1 MPEEQKAP
9 FVRIKVLHG
18 TDVDRRLANDIDD
31 SEFHVTTDQFRA
43 WIGKFNLL
51 SGHPHH
57 GATNQAARL
66 TLRTTEDRGCYPGD
80 TCKQSDNGKIYQCIS
95 NEGQATEDWLDLT
108 DHPHTLTNIT
118 DAGTAAG
125 YDVPASGNAASGQ
138 VVLGNDSRLY
148 DPRTPTAHGHT
159 LSDISDAGTAAGLN
173 VPASG
178 DAASGEVVKGNDS
191 RLSDPRTPTAHT
203 HDDLYYTEGEID
215 TQMAGK
221 SDTGHGHTLSDV
233 SDAGTAASKNVPATG
248 DAAAGE
254 AVLGNDSR
262 LSDPRNPTAHTHDD
276 RYYTEDE
283 IDTQMAG
290 KSDTS
295 HGHTLSDVSD
305 AGTAASKNVP
315 ATGDAAAG
323 EAVLGNDSRLSDPR
337 NPTAHTHDDRYYTED
352 EIDTQMAGK
361 ANTSHGHTLSD
372 VSDAGTA
379 ASRDVPSSGD
389 ATSTQCV
396 LGNDSRLGAATGVL
410 PIGGIFAYD
419 TGISGASY
427 STSIF
432 ARCEGGSYPD
442 LRDKF
447 IMGSTT
453 SGGEGGSTTHSHT
466 VSITTAQA
474 SPCSGSGVE
483 AVVGASTSEENH
495 LPPYRKEIML
505 CRYA

>member
-290 KSDTS
+290 K
-295 HGHTLSDVSD
+295 
-305 AGTAASKNVP
+305 
-315 ATGDAAAG
+315 
-323 EAVLGNDSRLSDPR
+323 
-337 NPTAHTHDDRYYTED
+337 
-352 EIDTQMAGK
+352 